1 MAFKALTPEEVV
13 EVLEAERVVRLA
25 FEANGERY
33 LVPLG

>member
-1 MAFKALTPEEVV
+1 
-13 EVLEAERVVRLA
+13 VLEAERVVRLA